1 MLASVEENRNPVSA
15 IRPRLLA
22 SYAGAKQNPRR
33 TAGGY
38 GKTRWPDD
46 PAFPPRQD
54 TLRFSADVLPR
65 LVTSSYST
73 V

>member
-1 MLASVEENRNPVSA
+1 MTE
-15 IRPRLLA
+15 
-22 SYAGAKQNPRR
+22 KQNPRR
-33 TAGGY
+33 EAGGY
-38 GKTRWPDD
+38 GKNSLAGET
-46 PAFPPRQD
+46 AFPSRQD